1 MKKIFI
7 ASLVVGLL
15 VVFAGPALTQE
26 GPGGQEPNVCDVSF
40 DVDVEKYKDITQFTK
55 EVEKKIGYEVDIYI
69 ENLTRELPGD
79 FAMAEAE
86 VFKCDH
92 NEANSADVS
101 LLNTFDVIQ
110 DSFYQFV
117 GIAQVNQAA
126 GLLNNQGNV
135 FAAGLTGSPG
145 ENVYGLSLV
154 EVAVEKGNIANLLE
168 IQSNDSLN
176 SYDLIRDSFRDFQGL
191 AQVNQASGILN
202 NQDNVMGLA
211 ANLDGTTGLV
221 AENDTFLSMQNTA
234 NNADVGTTNT
244 VAEIRDSFSRFQ
256 GVAQVNQG
264 PGCLNNQANIISIA
278 YAGHQ
283 VQP

>member
-1 MKKIFI
+1 
-7 ASLVVGLL
+7 
-15 VVFAGPALTQE
+15 
-26 GPGGQEPNVCDVSF
+26 
-40 DVDVEKYKDITQFTK
+40 
-55 EVEKKIGYEVDIYI
+55 
-69 ENLTRELPGD
+69 
-79 FAMAEAE
+79 MAEAE

-92 NEANSADVS
+92 NTANSADVS
-101 LLNTFDVIQ
+101 LLNTYDVIQ

-154 EVAVEKGNIANLLE
+154 EVAVEKGNIANSLE
-168 IQSNDSLN
+168 IQSIDSLN
-176 SYDLIRDSFRDFQGL
+176 SSDSIRDSFRDFQGL